1 MVSRNNADIDGPR
14 ASCLRR
20 GAQVA
25 GWFVLE
31 GGTDFSNVGGRS
43 IFRCS
48 WQLAS
53 CGGAS
58 ACQVRVI
65 MGKRGRREEP
75 PQATGRGKIGNDRPI
90 SEWSPSDGSTG
101 GRGG

>member
-1 MVSRNNADIDGPR
+1 MLACV
-14 ASCLRR
+14 RR

-48 WQLAS
+48 WLSLPAAVLPRAS
-53 CGGAS
+53 TGNS
-58 ACQVRVI
+58 
-65 MGKRGRREEP
+65 GKNEDEGRQP
-75 PQATGRGKIGNDRPI
+75 PQATGRGKIGNDRPT
-90 SEWSPSDGSTG
+90 SEWSLSDGSTG